1 MIRLFEKFK
10 KPLTDADLDN
20 MTMGSI
26 MDTCRRI
33 DDNGTIVS
41 NPSKSYL
48 ESKIAARVKA
58 LVEAKLDGKEITV
71 EKSCTIIFSDKD
83 HNKKAGEF
91 MDENKMNEMTGY
103 EFGQLTDWL
112 RPNICWSKIFPNY
125 ELRPYGNSTTVT
137 EFADGLA
144 EKYKLAYRSLD
155 ELEKIAKSYSWLIPT
170 VETLNVIYNQHADEW
185 ETESVVITPEQLD
198 GFITAVKTVLEDE
211 EANKWREYL
220 LKQFSESADGNP
232 KDIDFDKPKVRT
244 KMPDEWKKEY
254 HETIRPAE
262 ERRDKCRNVLDEI
275 MKNITLLD
283 VLQSAE
289 RRNALLDSYQKFSG
303 LLR

>member
-10 KPLTDADLDN
+10 KPLTDVDLDN

-83 HNKKAGEF
+83 HKKKAGEF
-91 MDENKMNEMTGY
+91 MAENKMNEMTGY
-103 EFGQLTDWL
+103 EFYQLTDWL
-112 RPNICWSKIFPNY
+112 KPNICWSKIFPNY
-125 ELRPYGNSTTVT
+125 ELQPYGNSTTVA

-144 EKYKLAYRSLD
+144 EKYKLAYRSLE
-155 ELEKIAKSYSWLIPT
+155 ELGKIAK
-170 VETLNVIYNQHADEW
+170 
-185 ETESVVITPEQLD
+185 
-198 GFITAVKTVLEDE
+198 
-211 EANKWREYL
+211 
-220 LKQFSESADGNP
+220 
-232 KDIDFDKPKVRT
+232 
-244 KMPDEWKKEY
+244 
-254 HETIRPAE
+254 
-262 ERRDKCRNVLDEI
+262 
-275 MKNITLLD
+275 
-283 VLQSAE
+283 
-289 RRNALLDSYQKFSG
+289 
-303 LLR
+303 